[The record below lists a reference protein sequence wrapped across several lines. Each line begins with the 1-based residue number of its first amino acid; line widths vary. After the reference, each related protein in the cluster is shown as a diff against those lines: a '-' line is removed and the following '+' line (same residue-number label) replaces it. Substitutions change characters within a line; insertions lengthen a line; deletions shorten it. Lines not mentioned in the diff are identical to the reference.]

1 MTTEASRFAGGLFD
15 PLQASLPDVV
25 TGRHIG
31 AVEHISATVREIAL
45 TDRRT
50 E

>member
-25 TGRHIG
+25 TPVDTSGPWSTYRRPFGRL
-31 AVEHISATVREIAL
+31 R
-45 TDRRT
+45 
-50 E
+50 